1 VIAKGHLKQ
10 ERVMTIP
17 MLAVYLLLAATAV
30 LVAWRY
36 SKPLRER
43 ARAYVQKVQTC
54 GYLAPPP
61 TPQAVLRLRRLAKA
75 LIFIQVGK
83 IKIIGKENLSK
94 VPGPYIVTPNHPHW
108 ADTAALPIL
117 MDGPARYM
125 AARGV
130 FTFGWGLG
138 GLLVGPMGAFCADLT
153 RGKGGPAK
161 DAAVEVLTSGQRL
174 VMFPEGWAYLDG
186 KLGEFKK
193 GAVRIARE
201 AAAKL
206 NKPTYI
212 VPVNLRY
219 GKYPGSWITKLPPP
233 IEYLLVFLLFIFFRR
248 GLTMVVGEP
257 IAIGD
262 FSTDD
267 ATATEQLKQEI
278 IKLDPAPEKF
288 SVRTG
293 H

>member
-1 VIAKGHLKQ
+1 MPFEQIPAIAW
-10 ERVMTIP
+10 
-17 MLAVYLLLAATAV
+17 LALAAIAAL
-30 LVAWRY
+30 LVWRF
-36 SKPLRER
+36 SPVRQR
-43 ARAYVQKVQTC
+43 ARQYIQKVQTC

-61 TPQAVLRLRRLAKA
+61 SWKGVRRLQRLAKA

-83 IKIIGKENLSK
+83 VKIIGQENLSA

-117 MDGPARYM
+117 MNGPARYM

-130 FTFGWGLG
+130 FTFAGGLG

-153 RGKGGPAK
+153 KGKGGPAK

-186 KLGEFKK
+186 RLGEFKK
-193 GAVRIARE
+193 GAIRIARE
-201 AAAKL
+201 AAVKL
-206 NKPTYI
+206 KKPTYV

-219 GKYPGSWITKLPPP
+219 GKYPGTWITKLPPP
-233 IEYLLVFLLFIFFRR
+233 LEYFLVFMLFFMFRR
-248 GLTMVVGEP
+248 GLTMVVGKP
-257 IAIGD
+257 VAID
-262 FSTDD
+262 QFSTDD
-267 ATATEQLKQEI
+267 AAATEQLKKMI
-278 IKLDPAPEKF
+278 VALDPAPEKVAYQDG
-288 SVRTG
+288 S

>member
-1 VIAKGHLKQ
+1 MPFEQ
-10 ERVMTIP
+10 IP
-17 MLAVYLLLAATAV
+17 AIVWLALAAIAAL
-30 LVAWRY
+30 LVWRF
-36 SKPLRER
+36 SPVRQR
-43 ARAYVQKVQTC
+43 ARQYIQKVQTC

-61 TPQAVLRLRRLAKA
+61 SWKGVRRLQRLAKA

-83 IKIIGKENLSK
+83 VKIIGQENLSA

-117 MDGPARYM
+117 MNGPARYM

-130 FTFGWGLG
+130 FTFAGGLG

-153 RGKGGPAK
+153 KGKGGPAK

-186 KLGEFKK
+186 RLGEFKK
-193 GAVRIARE
+193 GAIRIARE
-201 AAAKL
+201 AAVKL
-206 NKPTYI
+206 KKPTYV

-219 GKYPGSWITKLPPP
+219 GKYPGKWITKLPPP
-233 IEYLLVFLLFIFFRR
+233 LEYFLVFMLFFMFRR
-248 GLTMVVGEP
+248 GLTMVVGKP
-257 IAIGD
+257 VAID
-262 FSTDD
+262 QFSTDD
-267 ATATEQLKQEI
+267 AAATEQLKKMI
-278 IKLDPAPEKF
+278 VALDPAPEKVAYQDG
-288 SVRTG
+288 S